1 MFPREHKKRK
11 HRKRDV
17 MSPQDAFYFAR
28 RAQEEN
34 RKAAAARLRGED
46 QSAVAVHAEL
56 AVRYQAKALML
67 QRQ

>member
-1 MFPREHKKRK
+1 
-11 HRKRDV
+11 